1 MSLLIIIKPNAK
13 KRAEKLLEWLKSA
26 CEKRDLSY
34 SIFETTGEFANDLAK
49 IKVMLSQFS
58 KAVTLGGDGT
68 LHLTVNALMG
78 STCALALLPCGTG
91 NDFSRGFSC
100 NIVDWQHAVFN
111 NPTEVD
117 VGQINERYF
126 INIAGVGF
134 DAHVVNTL
142 NNKTRGFAFSY
153 SWTSFKELFYYKPKQ
168 LNGVFTQGAEQYPNL
183 ITVFANHKHF
193 GGGLKIAPNAS
204 LTDGMVDCYQ
214 VRSGRVLCN
223 VISFIKLF
231 FNRHQHIKNLT
242 YSRLSSAVI
251 NTNGLLIEADGELVG
266 KTPAVVSVHE
276 QALLFH
282 IPIKK
287 ASTVK

>member
-1 MSLLIIIKPNAK
+1 MSLLIIIKPNTK
-13 KRAEKLLEWLKSA
+13 KRAEKLLEWLKNA

-153 SWTSFKELFYYKPKQ
+153 SWASFKELFYYKLKQ

-204 LTDGMVDCYQ
+204 LTDEMVDCYQ